1 MAKKSAILLLVAAL
15 FAVILVGIL
24 FFSPSGVTV
33 EKFQNVIT
41 TTVPDSAQN
50 IKKMSIPPLELLKM
64 CGTNLGIANPA
75 VNGQRLYSQVEC
87 ESGLRG
93 VWESTPYLE
102 NYGYCRN
109 GDKTFDFTM
118 MCAFLNNQAQTQAPP
133 PPPLLMPQ
141 GPSSIQA
148 QAIPQQIQAQA
159 IPQQI
164 QAQPIP
170 QIAPSVSG
178 AVTPQGPTIAPVS
191 ADCTPGGNTYGYPS
205 NDNTI
210 RLYATEGCKALNG
223 ILSPNGECMRQEGG
237 SFSWDCRGLNPVPAA
252 EQCNTLY
259 PPQPPTLAQCSSL
272 YPRQV
277 KTAPIGSSKIMP
289 SRSTPAPIA

>member
-15 FAVILVGIL
+15 FAVVLVGIL
-24 FFSPSGVTV
+24 FFTPCGVTI

-41 TTVPDSAQN
+41 PIPDGHRPDYVAPTVGT
-50 IKKMSIPPLELLKM
+50 PP
-64 CGTNLGIANPA
+64 
-75 VNGQRLYSQVEC
+75 
-87 ESGLRG
+87 
-93 VWESTPYLE
+93 
-102 NYGYCRN
+102 
-109 GDKTFDFTM
+109 
-118 MCAFLNNQAQTQAPP
+118 
-133 PPPLLMPQ
+133 MPQ
-141 GPSSIQA
+141 GPSAPA
-148 QAIPQQIQAQA
+148 QAIPRDLLPAQRG
-159 IPQQI
+159 PPSLFQEQLSR

-170 QIAPSVSG
+170 QVAPSVSG
-178 AVTPQGPTIAPVS
+178 TVTPQGPTIAPVS

-259 PPQPPTLAQCSSL
+259 PPPPPTLAQCSSQYSCQTTL
-272 YPRQV
+272 
-277 KTAPIGSSKIMP
+277 APIGSSMIMP

>member
-33 EKFQNVIT
+33 EKFQNVA
-41 TTVPDSAQN
+41 TVRVPEVAQ
-50 IKKMSIPPLELLKM
+50 
-64 CGTNLGIANPA
+64 GG
-75 VNGQRLYSQVEC
+75 
-87 ESGLRG
+87 
-93 VWESTPYLE
+93 
-102 NYGYCRN
+102 
-109 GDKTFDFTM
+109 
-118 MCAFLNNQAQTQAPP
+118 
-133 PPPLLMPQ
+133 
-141 GPSSIQA
+141 A
-148 QAIPQQIQAQA
+148 QAIPQALQQAPRELTGPERAAAVFGQYTPPPRKLPPAPQA
-159 IPQQI
+159 VPQAPQEIPQV
-164 QAQPIP
+164 A
-170 QIAPSVSG
+170 ASVSG

-223 ILSPNGECMRQEGG
+223 ILASNGECMRQEGG

-259 PPQPPTLAQCSSL
+259 PPPPPTLAQCSSQYSCQTTL
-272 YPRQV
+272 
-277 KTAPIGSSKIMP
+277 APIGSSMIMP

>member
-1 MAKKSAILLLVAAL
+1 MAKKSVILLLVAAL
-15 FAVILVGIL
+15 FAVVLVGIL
-24 FFSPSGVTV
+24 FFTPCGVTI
-33 EKFQNVIT
+33 EKFQDSVAPT
-41 TTVPDSAQN
+41 AVPGSG
-50 IKKMSIPPLELLKM
+50 IKKKSIPPSELLRM

-118 MCAFLNNQAQTQAPP
+118 MCAFLNDQAPKQAPP
-133 PPPLLMPQ
+133 PPRMPQ
-141 GPSSIQA
+141 EPS
-148 QAIPQQIQAQA
+148 AIAQA

-170 QIAPSVSG
+170 QVAPSVSG
-178 AVTPQGPTIAPVS
+178 TVTPQGPTIAPVS

-205 NDNTI
+205 NDNTV

-223 ILSPNGECMRQEGG
+223 ILSSNGECMRQEGG

-259 PPQPPTLAQCSSL
+259 PPPPPPPPTLADCSSQYSCQTTL
-272 YPRQV
+272 
-277 KTAPIGSSKIMP
+277 APIGSSMIMP
-289 SRSTPAPIA
+289 SKSKPAPIA